1 MWPGR
6 PDQPHVV
13 ETNEGRRPT
22 WLDRSRA
29 SPRAPTVRDA
39 WAVHGDGPFRGGAE
53 VDAMVLA
60 PSSVELADRRER
72 FLSGG
77 DVAVDVRP
85 EILTSWRRC
94 LLSGVDPVVGSAP
107 FDGAVAGLGGRLVTH
122 GVPVLAAFADHL
134 AETDVSLALTDAG
147 GRMLWRWVSERH
159 LRAKMDDLSV
169 TTGFRFAEDCVG
181 TNGIGT
187 ALELRR
193 PVQVN
198 GYEHF
203 AEALD
208 VFCCT
213 AAPVRDAVGG
223 QLLGAVNLTCPVQ
236 DGSELMLPMIGQLA
250 RQIESAVVDEATPV
264 ERLLLQAFVT
274 ARRHT
279 RRPVFAVNADV
290 LIADRAAT
298 DLLAEMD
305 RDQLWDRV
313 RRGLGA
319 SAPVPLVA
327 DDTGATVHG
336 RCLPVGD
343 PREPAGAVVTV
354 EPAPGSRR
362 APRPARPGVPGLPGL
377 SGCSPWWH
385 RVVAATRA
393 VAAETSPVL
402 VHGEPGVGKAAL
414 VAALA
419 RLDGRELL
427 AVECAAEATE
437 GPGGWVERVA
447 RALHGPD
454 RLVLLRHVEALSDR
468 ACHLLGPLLDRARA
482 GGPRV
487 AATCTATNAGIPP
500 LPRALVDRLVGR
512 RIEIPPLRLRP
523 EDVRAV
529 VLDAT
534 RASPVQVRRDA
545 MRALER
551 HAWPGNTRELVSL
564 LRGLVDEDAPGTV
577 TPDDLPAEVRRS
589 AVRRRLSLAEAA
601 ERDLLVR
608 TLDQCG
614 ENRSMAARTLGLSRS
629 TLYRRLRAYDLRG

>member
-1 MWPGR
+1 
-6 PDQPHVV
+6 
-13 ETNEGRRPT
+13 
-22 WLDRSRA
+22 
-29 SPRAPTVRDA
+29 
-39 WAVHGDGPFRGGAE
+39 
-53 VDAMVLA
+53 MVLA
-60 PSSVELADRRER
+60 ASSVELAHRRER

-77 DVAVDVRP
+77 DVAVDVRS

-94 LLSGVDPVVGSAP
+94 LLSGVDPAVGVAP
-107 FDGAVAGLGGRLVTH
+107 FDGLVAGGRLVEH
-122 GVPVLAAFADHL
+122 GVPVLSAFADHL
-134 AETDVSLALTDAG
+134 AETNVSLALTDAG

-159 LRAKMDDLSV
+159 LRAQMDDLSV
-169 TTGFRFAEDCVG
+169 AAGFRFAEDCVG

-203 AEALD
+203 VEALD

-213 AAPVRDAVGG
+213 AAPVRDVVGG
-223 QLLGAVNLTCPVQ
+223 HLLGAVNLTCPVQ
-236 DGSELMLPMIGQLA
+236 DGTELMLPMIGQLA
-250 RQIESAVVDEATPV
+250 RQIESAVVDVATPA

-313 RRGLGA
+313 RRGLTV

-327 DDTGATVHG
+327 DDTGTTVHG
-336 RCLPVGD
+336 RCLPVGAS
-343 PREPAGAVVTV
+343 REPTGAVVTV
-354 EPAPGSRR
+354 EPPPASRR
-362 APRPARPGVPGLPGL
+362 APRPAGWGLPGL
-377 SGCSPWWH
+377 SGCSPGWQ

-393 VAAETSPVL
+393 AATDAGPVL

-427 AVECAAEATE
+427 AVECAAEAAE
-437 GPGGWVERVA
+437 GAAGWTERVA
-447 RALHGPD
+447 RALDGG
-454 RLVLLRHVEALSDR
+454 RLVLLRHVESLSDR

-482 GGPRV
+482 GGSRV

-500 LPRALVDRLVGR
+500 LPRALVDRLGGR

-523 EDVRAV
+523 EDVRAI
-529 VLDAT
+529 VLDTT
-534 RASPVQVRRDA
+534 RAGPVQVRMDA
-545 MRALER
+545 LRALER
-551 HAWPGNTRELVSL
+551 HAWPGNTRELVAL
-564 LRGLVDEDAPGTV
+564 LDGLVDEGARVTV
-577 TPDDLPAEVRRS
+577 TPDDLPAEVRRGR
-589 AVRRRLSLAEAA
+589 VRRRLSLAEAA

-614 ENRSMAARTLGLSRS
+614 ENRSMAARALGLSRS